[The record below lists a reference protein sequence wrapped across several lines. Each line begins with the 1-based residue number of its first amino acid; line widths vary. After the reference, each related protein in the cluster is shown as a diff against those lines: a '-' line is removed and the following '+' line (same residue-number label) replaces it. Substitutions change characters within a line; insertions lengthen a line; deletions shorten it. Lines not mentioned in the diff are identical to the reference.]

1 VESKELRQRDLPD
14 TEYVTLLYKS
24 ILGREPDSKGMEDWV
39 AQLKRGVGRNVIFKG
54 FANSV
59 EFMGLCKEYGINANG
74 DGSR

>member
-39 AQLKRGVGRNVIFKG
+39 AQLKNGVSRNTIFKG

-59 EFMGLCKEYGINANG
+59 EFSELCNKYGIIAK
-74 DGSR
+74 